1 MTVLLFR
8 KVLPLALAAASVLA
22 AASPFCLECPA
33 TRDYY
38 RSMCDRIVKEKADG
52 EVIFTAGYLMRDLV
66 AGYRIF
72 GDRRYL
78 DTAVAYADKLLTKQ
92 SERGY
97 WLTGYGRNMYLADTG
112 SALGLFITL
121 YDHVDKPRRARY
133 LASVQRY
140 VDAIEKDGLI
150 LPSGAIDVGLRGKPD
165 GGFTGPFKEDYTI
178 SSALTGGEIF
188 TWMYHMTKRE
198 KYRKVAYDALKWVL
212 SHMRQDGVIPY
223 NHPSGKSDLR
233 KKGDKENDRL
243 LWEWSPYL
251 TSAYVGE
258 GLLSFD
264 LYCGQPQWK
273 RELREK
279 IKPHIEWLLRTQ
291 NVNGT
296 WAVDGWWDQKRS
308 PGVVNLLIWYHDHV
322 HKDPRIV
329 TAVDRFRKF
338 VMVPQQGAGF
348 GLFADGSKQEQKD
361 RIAYDCVTGLTG
373 RAIADMIRPGV
384 DAKW

>member
-1 MTVLLFR
+1 MTELLVR
-8 KVLPLALAAASVLA
+8 TISAGVAAAALLAAAN
-22 AASPFCLECPA
+22 PFCVDCNT

-38 RSMCDRIVKEKADG
+38 RQLCDRIVAEKADG
-52 EVIFTAGYLMRDLV
+52 EVIFTSGYLMRDLV

-72 GDRRYL
+72 GDKRYL
-78 DTAVAYADKLLTKQ
+78 NTAMAYADKLLAKQ

-97 WLTGYGRNMYLADTG
+97 WLTGYGRSVYLADTG

-121 YDHVDKPRRARY
+121 YDHVDKQRQREY
-133 LASVQRY
+133 LKSVQRY

-150 LPSGAIDVGLRGKPD
+150 LPSGALDVGLRGKPD
-165 GGFTGPFKEDYTI
+165 GGFVGPYKEDYTI

-198 KYRKVAYDALKWVL
+198 KYRRVAYEALKWVL
-212 SHMRQDGVIPY
+212 SHMREDGVIPY
-223 NHPSGKSDLR
+223 NHPTGKSDLR
-233 KKGDKENDRL
+233 KKGNKDNDRM

-264 LYCGQPQWK
+264 LYCHQPQWK
-273 RELREK
+273 QELRNQ

-291 NVNGT
+291 NPNGT

-308 PGVVNLLIWYHDHV
+308 PGVVNLLIWYYEHV
-322 HKDPRIV
+322 QKDKRIV
-329 TAVDRFRKF
+329 TAVDRFREF
-338 VMVPQQGAGF
+338 IRVPEQAAAF
-348 GLFADGSKQEQKD
+348 GVFGDGSQREQKD
-361 RIAYDCVTGLTG
+361 RTAYDCVTGLTG
-373 RAIADMIRPGV
+373 RAFADIIRPGI